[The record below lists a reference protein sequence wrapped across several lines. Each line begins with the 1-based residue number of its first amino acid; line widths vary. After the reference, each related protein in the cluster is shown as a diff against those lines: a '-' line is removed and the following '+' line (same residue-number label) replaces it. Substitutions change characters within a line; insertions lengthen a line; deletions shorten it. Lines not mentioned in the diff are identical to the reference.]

1 MKTCTVVQC
10 VHAFKLEPVYLTSSR
25 TFLKWNQ
32 NLEDFK
38 NWIPWNSQ
46 NVFSSKDQCQQHLTE
61 MLTRVSPFPS
71 TGIFWA
77 DCSKHEN
84 SKTLKC
90 FPMSN
95 WKLPRGSFC
104 SSLLFSTHALTLVLT
119 KRYQLKALK
128 VASIGISLEYHLLGI
143 FQSCNEPKG
152 FLLSGEAAADWF
164 PMFFTQRKNSNS
176 GSGQGQLEYQRLPQL
191 SQHFLLLAIQQEWV
205 INILAIL
212 SEIFSVILTLRR
224 LTPG

>member
-119 KRYQLKALK
+119 KRYQLKSAQGRLRWNI
-128 VASIGISLEYHLLGI
+128 SGISPPWNISKLQRTQGI
-143 FQSCNEPKG
+143 SSVRGGRGWLVPNVFHATQKFQLWIWPRPTWVSKIA
-152 FLLSGEAAADWF
+152 SAF
-164 PMFFTQRKNSNS
+164 PAF
-176 GSGQGQLEYQRLPQL
+176 PP
-191 SQHFLLLAIQQEWV
+191 
-205 INILAIL
+205 
-212 SEIFSVILTLRR
+212 
-224 LTPG
+224 PGHPTRMSY